1 MMKTIPRFVVAV
13 PLVIP
18 VTALFSGE
26 TLIFVLAGLDDH
38 SVPLIQVRVA
48 VFLASWAVL
57 IYWAA
62 GETDSVRR
70 TVSRT
75 CWAFSTATFLLPI
88 VMIVW
93 GVTTPPD
100 PPDTFF
106 PKWLVLAVFSFLG
119 VILGTVGLFLAVA
132 VSPPGAPERS
142 AERLF
147 REISETVRR
156 IGVGRIALA
165 LILLVLGV
173 VVLRVGSTAGFW
185 SEKYTA
191 ITTNR
196 THTCGIRTDGTAHC
210 WGDFREIP
218 PLDERFVAI
227 APGVGHACGLRENG
241 SLACW
246 GDIRSWR
253 GVSLPADPGI
263 ETSGEPFAEITAGGG
278 HICGLR
284 PDGTVECW
292 GDDRYGETSPPDG
305 ERLTEISAGRYHTC
319 GIRPDGTGICWGS
332 VDSPPGGEHF
342 KAISSGWD
350 YACGIRVEEDI
361 ICWWGSTRSL
371 TGLALT
377 TSSVPGLP
385 SIGGPFVALSSGDR
399 HACGLRPDGS
409 VHCWGA
415 SSAHDNYDF
424 GSGPVRGERFVSI
437 SSGDNYNCGLR
448 RNGTAKCWGGNWL
461 DERYR

>member
-1 MMKTIPRFVVAV
+1 MIKIIPRFVVAT
-13 PLVIP
+13 LAAIP
-18 VTALFSGE
+18 VAALFAVE
-26 TLIFVLAGLDDH
+26 VLIVILAGLDEH
-38 SVPLIQVRVA
+38 SVPVNQVRVA
-48 VFLASWAVL
+48 VFLAGWVVL
-57 IYWAA
+57 GYWLAEA
-62 GETDSVRR
+62 TPVRR
-70 TVSRT
+70 IFGRT
-75 CWAFSTATFLLPI
+75 CWAFSIAAFLLPI
-88 VMIVW
+88 VMIVS

-106 PKWLVLAVFSFLG
+106 PKSLVLAVISFFG
-119 VILGTVGLFLAVA
+119 VILGTVGLLLAVA

-147 REISETVRR
+147 REIRETVRR
-156 IGVGRIALA
+156 IGAARIALA
-165 LILLVLGV
+165 LMLLVLGV

-196 THTCGIRTDGTAHC
+196 THTCGVRTDGTAHC
-210 WGDFREIP
+210 WDNFRAIP

-227 APGVGHACGLRENG
+227 APGVGHACGLREDG
-241 SLACW
+241 SLSCW
-246 GDIRSWR
+246 GDIRSWL
-253 GVSLPADPGI
+253 GVNLPADPGV

-278 HICGLR
+278 HICGLH

-292 GDDRYGETSPPDG
+292 GDDRDGETSPPDG
-305 ERLTEISAGRYHTC
+305 ERFTEISAGRYHTC

-361 ICWWGSTRSL
+361 ICWGATGSL
-371 TGLALT
+371 
-377 TSSVPGLP
+377 PGLP
-385 SIGGPFVALSSGDR
+385 SIGGPFVALSSGDS

-409 VHCWGA
+409 VHCWGY
-415 SSAHDNYDF
+415 SSAHDHYDF
-424 GSGPVRGERFVSI
+424 GSEPVRGEQFVSI
-437 SSGDNYNCGLR
+437 SSGDDYNCGLR
-448 RNGTAKCWGGNWL
+448 RNGTAKCWGGSSL
-461 DERYR
+461 HRLYR